1 MKSTNIFGYNHLIE
15 LSMHLTLFSLLL
27 LLVDTSALANISTR
41 KKGKKGTEML
51 IFYFL

>member
-1 MKSTNIFGYNHLIE
+1 MKSTNTFGYNHRTE
-15 LSMHLTLFSLLL
+15 LSMLLTLFSLLL

-41 KKGKKGTEML
+41 RKGRKGTEML